1 MACRSEGETGR
12 MTVNKQKQNMFRSDK
27 FYGENSFGKG
37 RGIPGVGWGKVDY
50 LR

>member
-1 MACRSEGETGR
+1 MACRSEGETGG

-27 FYGENSFGKG
+27 VYGENSFGKG
-37 RGIPGVGWGKVDY
+37 RGIPGVEWGKVDY